1 MTMNDVL
8 GAEYGT
14 TSRHLRPLE
23 PFAPKTRKTS
33 LEFVSVSSLSSFFIC
48 PLNSV
53 QFKSILSS
61 FEQIWRK
68 INLDNNFSLSLFE
81 NPKLSPRR
89 SPAKETEKKKPFPEH
104 FVIVTQL
111 PTAKKKKSEN
121 CVFFFFF
128 KWPSNK
134 RMENSF

>member
-8 GAEYGT
+8 GAEFGT
-14 TSRHLRPLE
+14 TSRRLRPLE

-53 QFKSILSS
+53 QFKSIHSS

-81 NPKLSPRR
+81 NPKSSPEVASEGNR
-89 SPAKETEKKKPFPEH
+89 KEKTISGTFCYCYAAANRKEKEK
-104 FVIVTQL
+104 
-111 PTAKKKKSEN
+111 
-121 CVFFFFF
+121 
-128 KWPSNK
+128 
-134 RMENSF
+134 